1 MLASSVR
8 LAGRREARVAVL
20 LAAGLLAGCTGYSPP
35 PQAVLNCQ
43 NTDHVG
49 GDFEYLNC
57 IRGQTQVV
65 NHPLAQAGQPGAMP
79 RQP

>member
-1 MLASSVR
+1 MGNPMMRAM
-8 LAGRREARVAVL
+8 AL
-20 LAAGLLAGCTGYSPP
+20 LSFAALLGLGGCTGYAPP

-43 NTDHVG
+43 NVDRSSGG

-65 NHPLAQAGQPGAMP
+65 NQPVAQAAPAPQLRAP
-79 RQP
+79 Q